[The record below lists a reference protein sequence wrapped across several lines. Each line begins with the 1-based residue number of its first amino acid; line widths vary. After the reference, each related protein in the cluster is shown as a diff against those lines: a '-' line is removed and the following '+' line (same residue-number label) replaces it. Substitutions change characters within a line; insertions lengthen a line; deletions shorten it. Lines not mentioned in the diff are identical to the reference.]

1 MQRVTVIKLDSND
14 IKSIIAKHFN
24 VPVEKVK
31 STGYS
36 YEIIAND
43 DDKDDDKEEEDNGKA

>member
-24 VPVEKVK
+24 VPVEKVR

-43 DDKDDDKEEEDNGKA
+43 DNKEEEDNGKA